1 MGHILHTIVEAVGAN
16 QQLAYAFVLLL
27 AFSESLPV
35 LGSLIPGTMII
46 IAIATLVPSGAI
58 DLKWLLGSTILGAIL
73 GDGFSY
79 WLGYHY
85 HREITGIWPLNRYPQ
100 VVAMGQAAIERH
112 GGKSILIA
120 RFTPP
125 LRAIVPLVAGVLRM
139 KPWRFYPVNIVSTI
153 AWAVAHIVPA
163 VIASASLAVAG
174 AVGGRL
180 LALIVVLA
188 LVLWLVVLLV
198 RATLRRGLPL
208 IGQGAV
214 RLWLWARNHDNWVSR
229 EVLSLLDPTHQEV
242 KGLLLLVALLAVG
255 LWIFFGI
262 LTHVATGEPL
272 VRMDQAVF
280 NFMQDMRTLWAD
292 RIMVALTE
300 LGDPAVTA
308 AVALAVA
315 LWLAARG
322 AWRVAG
328 YWLGAVAFA
337 AVFVE
342 GTALLLGLPRQ
353 APLETVMG
361 TLDFTSSH
369 TAVAGTVYG
378 MLALLAG
385 RELKPRSRLAL
396 AIAVAVL
403 VFLVAFS
410 RLYLGVRWTSDIVV
424 GLAFAIGW
432 VAALGLVYLSHRPR
446 LIGGGGLVGLAL
458 LVFALTGAYHA
469 SAAFKADLQRYAA
482 RPVTVHMA
490 AQDWWRDGWARLP
503 PRRIDLAGGT
513 RRADDAAMGGPAARA
528 PGPARR
534 ARLGRAPALD
544 PRLGAHLA
552 RNRGRS
558 LGAPGA
564 HAASRRTA
572 GAAHPD
578 PHGAECERPARAAH
592 PAHLALA
599 GGDRRCG
606 RPLLPAVAGL
616 CGRAAPLPRRL
627 LPHLRPRRARR
638 ERAGRA
644 ARGGAPARPP
654 CPARRRRRSLG
665 LERLGSACPR
675 SELRPP
681 RPRERRGTL
690 STRAAGRERCSSA
703 APCGFTPQEGSAN
716 ANRESADS
724 RASWKRG
731 GGGRTSLREQRW

>member
-1 MGHILHTIVEAVGAN
+1 MGHILHSIVEAVGAN
-16 QQLAYAFVLLL
+16 QRLAYTFVLLL

-46 IAIATLVPSGAI
+46 IAISTLVPSGAVDI
-58 DLKWLLGSTILGAIL
+58 KWLLGCTILGAIL

-79 WLGYHY
+79 WLGYRY

-100 VVAMGQAAIERH
+100 VVAMGEAAIERH

-125 LRAIVPLVAGVLRM
+125 LRAIVPLVAGILRM
-139 KPWRFYPVNIVSTI
+139 KPWRFYTVNILSTI

-163 VIASASLAVAG
+163 VVASASLAIAG

-180 LALIVVLA
+180 LALIIVLA
-188 LVLWLVVLLV
+188 VVLWLVVLLV

-208 IGQGAV
+208 IGRGAV

-255 LWIFFGI
+255 LWVFFGI

-300 LGDPAVTA
+300 LGDPVVTA

-353 APLETVMG
+353 APLETAMG

-396 AIAVAVL
+396 AIAIAVL

-469 SAAFKADLQRYAA
+469 SAAFKADLQRCAA

-503 PRRIDLAGGT
+503 PRRIDLAGGLDEPMTLQWAGSLHELQARLAAHGWLEPPPWTLASALTWLETGADLSELPVLT
-513 RRADDAAMGGPAARA
+513 RLHDGQ
-528 PGPARR
+528 PARLILIR
-534 ARLGRAPALD
+534 TEPNANGPPERLILRIWRSPVEIDVADGRSYRLWLGSAVEQRLYRVGSFLTFGRAEHD
-544 PRLGAHLA
+544 E
-552 RNRGRS
+552 N
-558 LGAPGA
+558 APGA
-564 HAASRRTA
+564 RLEAELQPVRLVQR
-572 GAAHPD
+572 GVGVDRWGWNGWVLLAHD
-578 PHGAECERPARAAH
+578 PSF
-592 PAHLALA
+592 ALPNL
-599 GGDRRCG
+599 GSD
-606 RPLLPAVAGL
+606 
-616 CGRAAPLPRRL
+616 AAP
-627 LPHLRPRRARR
+627 
-638 ERAGRA
+638 
-644 ARGGAPARPP
+644 
-654 CPARRRRRSLG
+654 
-665 LERLGSACPR
+665 
-675 SELRPP
+675 
-681 RPRERRGTL
+681 
-690 STRAAGRERCSSA
+690 
-703 APCGFTPQEGSAN
+703 
-716 ANRESADS
+716 
-724 RASWKRG
+724 
-731 GGGRTSLREQRW
+731 

>member
-1 MGHILHTIVEAVGAN
+1 MGHILHSIVEAVGAN
-16 QQLAYAFVLLL
+16 RQYAYTFVLLL

-46 IAIATLVPSGAI
+46 IAIAALVPSGAI
-58 DLKWLLGSTILGAIL
+58 DLKWLLASTILGAIL

-79 WLGYHY
+79 WLGYRY
-85 HREITGIWPLNRYPQ
+85 HREIAGIWPLNRYPQ

-125 LRAIVPLVAGVLRM
+125 LRAIVPLVAGILRM

-163 VIASASLAVAG
+163 VIASASLAIAG

-180 LALIVVLA
+180 LVLIVVLA

-208 IGQGAV
+208 IGRGAV

-255 LWIFFGI
+255 LWVFFGI

-353 APLETVMG
+353 APLETAMG

-396 AIAVAVL
+396 AITIAVL

-432 VAALGLVYLSHRPR
+432 VAALGLVFLSHRPR

-458 LVFALTGAYHA
+458 LVFALAGAYHA

-503 PRRIDLAGGT
+503 PRRIDLAGGLDEPMTLQWAGPLHELQARLAEHGWVESPPWTLASALTWLETGADLSELPVLT
-513 RRADDAAMGGPAARA
+513 RLHDGQ
-528 PGPARR
+528 PARLILIR
-534 ARLGRAPALD
+534 TEPNANGPPERLILRIWRSPVEIDVADGRSYRLWLGSAVEQRLYRVGSFLTFGRAERD
-544 PRLGAHLA
+544 E
-552 RNRGRS
+552 N
-558 LGAPGA
+558 APGA
-564 HAASRRTA
+564 RLEAELQPVRLVQR
-572 GAAHPD
+572 GVGVDRWGWNGWVLLAHD
-578 PHGAECERPARAAH
+578 PSF
-592 PAHLALA
+592 ALPNL
-599 GGDRRCG
+599 GSD
-606 RPLLPAVAGL
+606 
-616 CGRAAPLPRRL
+616 AAP
-627 LPHLRPRRARR
+627 
-638 ERAGRA
+638 
-644 ARGGAPARPP
+644 
-654 CPARRRRRSLG
+654 
-665 LERLGSACPR
+665 
-675 SELRPP
+675 
-681 RPRERRGTL
+681 
-690 STRAAGRERCSSA
+690 
-703 APCGFTPQEGSAN
+703 
-716 ANRESADS
+716 
-724 RASWKRG
+724 
-731 GGGRTSLREQRW
+731 

>member
-503 PRRIDLAGGT
+503 PRRIDLAGGLDEPMTLQWAGPLHELQARLAEHGWVEPPPWTLASALTWLETGADLSELPVLT
-513 RRADDAAMGGPAARA
+513 RLHDGQ
-528 PGPARR
+528 PARLILIR
-534 ARLGRAPALD
+534 TEPNANAPPERLILRIWRSPVEIDVADGRSYRLWLGSAVEQRLYRVGSFLTFGRAERD
-544 PRLGAHLA
+544 E
-552 RNRGRS
+552 N
-558 LGAPGA
+558 APGA
-564 HAASRRTA
+564 RLEAELQPVRLVQRGVGVDRWGWSGWVLLAHDPSFALPDLGS
-572 GAAHPD
+572 GAAP
-578 PHGAECERPARAAH
+578 
-592 PAHLALA
+592 
-599 GGDRRCG
+599 
-606 RPLLPAVAGL
+606 
-616 CGRAAPLPRRL
+616 
-627 LPHLRPRRARR
+627 
-638 ERAGRA
+638 
-644 ARGGAPARPP
+644 
-654 CPARRRRRSLG
+654 
-665 LERLGSACPR
+665 
-675 SELRPP
+675 
-681 RPRERRGTL
+681 
-690 STRAAGRERCSSA
+690 
-703 APCGFTPQEGSAN
+703 
-716 ANRESADS
+716 
-724 RASWKRG
+724 
-731 GGGRTSLREQRW
+731 

>member
-1 MGHILHTIVEAVGAN
+1 M
-16 QQLAYAFVLLL
+16 
-27 AFSESLPV
+27 

-353 APLETVMG
+353 APLETAMG

-503 PRRIDLAGGT
+503 PRRIDLAGGLDEPMTLQWAGPLHELQARLAEHGWVEPPPWTLASALTWLETGADLSELPVLT
-513 RRADDAAMGGPAARA
+513 RLHDGQ
-528 PGPARR
+528 PARLILIR
-534 ARLGRAPALD
+534 TEPNANAPPERLILRIWRSPVEIDVADGRSYRLWLGSAVEQRLYRVGSFLTFGRAERD
-544 PRLGAHLA
+544 E
-552 RNRGRS
+552 N
-558 LGAPGA
+558 APGA
-564 HAASRRTA
+564 RLEAELQPVRLVQRGVGVDRWGWSGWVLLAHDPSFALPDLGS
-572 GAAHPD
+572 GAAP
-578 PHGAECERPARAAH
+578 
-592 PAHLALA
+592 
-599 GGDRRCG
+599 
-606 RPLLPAVAGL
+606 
-616 CGRAAPLPRRL
+616 
-627 LPHLRPRRARR
+627 
-638 ERAGRA
+638 
-644 ARGGAPARPP
+644 
-654 CPARRRRRSLG
+654 
-665 LERLGSACPR
+665 
-675 SELRPP
+675 
-681 RPRERRGTL
+681 
-690 STRAAGRERCSSA
+690 
-703 APCGFTPQEGSAN
+703 
-716 ANRESADS
+716 
-724 RASWKRG
+724 
-731 GGGRTSLREQRW
+731 

>member
-1 MGHILHTIVEAVGAN
+1 
-16 QQLAYAFVLLL
+16 
-27 AFSESLPV
+27 
-35 LGSLIPGTMII
+35 
-46 IAIATLVPSGAI
+46 
-58 DLKWLLGSTILGAIL
+58 L

-79 WLGYHY
+79 WLGYRY

-100 VVAMGQAAIERH
+100 VVAMGEAAIERH

-125 LRAIVPLVAGVLRM
+125 LRAIVPLVAGILRM
-139 KPWRFYPVNIVSTI
+139 KPWRFYTVNILSTI
-153 AWAVAHIVPA
+153 AWATAHIVPA
-163 VIASASLAVAG
+163 VVASASLAIAG

-180 LALIVVLA
+180 LALIIVLA
-188 LVLWLVVLLV
+188 VVLWLVVLLV

-208 IGQGAV
+208 IGRGAV

-229 EVLSLLDPTHQEV
+229 EVLSLLDPTHQEI

-255 LWIFFGI
+255 LWVFFGI

-315 LWLAARG
+315 LWLAVRG

-353 APLETVMG
+353 APLEAAMG

-385 RELKPRSRLAL
+385 RELKPRMRLVL
-396 AIAVAVL
+396 AIAIAVL

-410 RLYLGVRWTSDIVV
+410 RLYLGVRWTSDIAV

-458 LVFALTGAYHA
+458 LVFVLTGAYHA

-490 AQDWWRDGWARLP
+490 AQDWWRDGWAHLP
-503 PRRIDLAGGT
+503 PRRIDLAGGLDEPMTLQWAGPLHELQARLAEHGWVEPPPWTLASALTWLETGADLSELPVLT
-513 RRADDAAMGGPAARA
+513 RLHDGQ
-528 PGPARR
+528 PARLILIR
-534 ARLGRAPALD
+534 TEPNANGLPERLILRIWRSPVEIDVADGRSYRLWLGSAVEQRLYRVGSFLTFGRAERD
-544 PRLGAHLA
+544 E
-552 RNRGRS
+552 N
-558 LGAPGA
+558 APGA
-564 HAASRRTA
+564 RLEAELKPVRLVQR
-572 GAAHPD
+572 GVGVDRWGWNGWVLLAHDPSFALPD
-578 PHGAECERPARAAH
+578 LGS
-592 PAHLALA
+592 
-599 GGDRRCG
+599 D
-606 RPLLPAVAGL
+606 
-616 CGRAAPLPRRL
+616 AAP
-627 LPHLRPRRARR
+627 
-638 ERAGRA
+638 
-644 ARGGAPARPP
+644 
-654 CPARRRRRSLG
+654 
-665 LERLGSACPR
+665 
-675 SELRPP
+675 
-681 RPRERRGTL
+681 
-690 STRAAGRERCSSA
+690 
-703 APCGFTPQEGSAN
+703 
-716 ANRESADS
+716 
-724 RASWKRG
+724 
-731 GGGRTSLREQRW
+731 